1 MDQRFEKLYC
11 SRWNI
16 GFIEQPVAEIMT
28 GAETEF
34 DVKWVKH
41 RLTDRFFADP
51 FILSVEGGVIKVLV
65 EEYFYNTKK
74 GIITLLEV
82 DAATYELRRRKVVL
96 EQPYHQSFPYIHR
109 DGDRIY
115 VLPEASESAFIG
127 MSMTQRV
134 RSWSIGSWWL
144 KSRCSTAR
152 LWSWMANGG
161 CYAPSVANT
170 ATVDCLSLSLNGLKV
185 RTRL

>member
-1 MDQRFEKLYC
+1 MKHRFDKLYC

-51 FILSVEGGVIKVLV
+51 FILSVEGGVIKELV

-115 VLPEASESAFIG
+115 VLPEASASGCLYRYEYDAESEELVN
-127 MSMTQRV
+127 R
-134 RSWSIGSWWL
+134 
-144 KSRCSTAR
+144 
-152 LWSWMANGG
+152 
-161 CYAPSVANT
+161 
-170 ATVDCLSLSLNGLKV
+170 
-185 RTRL
+185 